1 MSIHELDLILKK
13 DPIITT
19 FPASQLQAGPD
30 RVELIYG
37 AHAKT
42 HLALGDTEKHVDT
55 IFRWV
60 SGQNKGAFI
69 GAVEGNYG
77 EGKTSFLVHV
87 WAQSSQRRV
96 FSVPPFEWTSMAD
109 AVDALGAWIGY
120 MLGKTHPDL
129 ARKSDRIYQAF
140 KQKSLEQVACETAK
154 RTGRD
159 LDTILAT
166 LQDREQQGVR
176 GLTEISPAHFLDYCA
191 QCTDIVKEAGYSGL
205 LVLLDEPEVAAKQ
218 IGREKAAHIVF
229 ELADELHERQGEY
242 GVMVSM
248 PSNFLADV
256 TRRFPAL
263 TARLQAR
270 GCFPRLRDVYGPDFA
285 RDLWARYV
293 AEFELGEEGSRI
305 VSPLA
310 LQAIGQVGSSE
321 RSDLSYGPRT
331 VVSAL
336 SRMVFR
342 YRETG
347 KTYEPE
353 DFVQD
358 CLDQEIM
365 TNPDYPTKIR
375 QILRSPEVN
384 ASDRPL
390 LSLLAAFPN
399 GLRVEIAQEKGIDQ
413 TLRDL
418 VRRGGLVYKTA
429 STFGLNHLRKEGP
442 TTVDPLRDAILEIAS
457 EFAPN
462 RATFSHAKSAFARH
476 FVPLVFEPR
485 KGQQLIGW
493 DQPSGWRT
501 YKNGVSA
508 GAFIGGFLQTQHQ
521 FPQKTV
527 LVVVSS
533 LDDRLD
539 DVDLP
544 DLPEGGPLTYDAL
557 FHFRLRWHDEQELP
571 KERLEIKLGDPASDK
586 FAQIRVTIDLLHG
599 EVAPA
604 TLTELVDVEYL
615 SPFWLLNLIGRM
627 DSESLLKEFDAQWQ
641 SIRSTILRGMVPI
654 FFSEDLAVQAREQ
667 LAQPVSGSGLM
678 LLGNVFH
685 RIMAKRYPS
694 YSTLM
699 HSPQWEQKVDDYV
712 RALRST
718 DVPLACKRGRDK
730 WRADGDLAARILG
743 TSRMNLTG
751 GAFEGFES
759 LLVITSAGRNAPIEV
774 EFRVHPLEQQI
785 ADLICSGRCG
795 PERKLKIDG
804 KECWWIPQADLLP
817 IIKTSGYTVTELR
830 KIVEIGQSR
839 GTFDVTQRKDQM
851 ILYCKPI
858 DPAQMRRQLQDKL
871 SDLVTEIE
879 EFHKLPDFHS
889 RFEAATVAAEIMT
902 VQDEADYERLA
913 TRLNKEF
920 EQLHQRLPSYF
931 DRLEEEFQTTRSMVV
946 KIASQ
951 LTGSREVAL
960 LKTIPASK
968 SKWGANLGRYIVGN
982 LRQSAEELRNGSN
995 SLVSTLDGHISRFKR
1010 QITRIPKENIALL
1023 VEGTSA
1029 AIDTQ
1034 AQAKTLKARLVDLV
1048 GKLQDYE
1055 EWLNL
1060 LRRSDEIYE
1069 ALLQL
1074 ESKDKAMAE
1083 SLLGDYDKVC
1093 EEITDHLEVRN
1104 ILGLAAHK
1112 QFAAN
1117 LEDVDEKRKR
1127 YLSQIKGE
1135 FDRRKDVVNRLLE
1148 ALRLDR
1154 RVTTTFNPMI
1164 SETCYEEM
1172 FEQGAAHICE
1182 AAIRQPLAE
1191 IEAQE
1196 RELVYARDILSS
1208 VTAEEVA
1215 PLLGR
1220 LSTARANLTSL
1231 NGRISREWL
1240 RQVTEPDKMEETTG
1254 LADALKD
1261 ALDAAR
1267 IARQQVK
1274 NAAKTT
1280 IPTGGRSKAMYDHI
1294 SQVGSLDLKELVLRM
1309 MSGMD
1314 DPSRVLDESLACL
1327 VELFRA
1333 NCIQIRVE
1341 RRRE

>member
-19 FPASQLQAGPD
+19 FPASELKARPD
-30 RVELIYG
+30 RVELVYG

-42 HLALGDTEKHVDT
+42 HLSLGDTEKHVDT

-109 AVDALGAWIGY
+109 AVDAVGAWIGY

-159 LDTILAT
+159 LDTVLAT

-218 IGREKAAHIVF
+218 VGREKAAHIVF

-331 VVSAL
+331 VVSAF

-342 YRETG
+342 YKETA
-347 KTYEPE
+347 KIYEPE

-418 VRRGGLVYKTA
+418 ARRGGLVYKTA
-429 STFGLNHLRKEGP
+429 STFGLNPLRKEGP

-462 RATFSHAKSAFARH
+462 RATFGHARSAFARH

-485 KGQQLIGW
+485 KGLQLMGW
-493 DQPSGWRT
+493 DQPSGWHTSR
-501 YKNGVSA
+501 NGVSV

-521 FPQKTV
+521 FPQKAV

-533 LDDRLD
+533 LDDGLD
-539 DVDLP
+539 DVDIA
-544 DLPEGGPLTYDAL
+544 DLPGTGPLMYDAL

-571 KERLEIKLGDPASDK
+571 KEKLEIKLGDAAHEK
-586 FAQIRVTIDLLHG
+586 MAQIRVVVDLLHG
-599 EVAPA
+599 DVAPEA
-604 TLTELVDVEYL
+604 LTELVDAEHL

-641 SIRSTILRGMVPI
+641 SMRSTILRGMVPI
-654 FFSEDLAVQAREQ
+654 FFSEDLAAQAREQ
-667 LAQPVSGSGLM
+667 LAQPVSGSGLT

-685 RIMAKRYPS
+685 RIMAKRHPS

-712 RALRST
+712 RALKST

-730 WRADGDLAARILG
+730 WRADGDLAGRVLG

-751 GAFEGFES
+751 GAFEGFEN

-785 ADLICSGRCG
+785 ANLICSGRCG

-804 KECWWIPQADLLP
+804 KECWWIPQDDLLP
-817 IIKTSGYTVTELR
+817 IIKTSGYTVAELK

-871 SDLVTEIE
+871 SDLATEIE

-889 RFEAATVAAEIMT
+889 RFEVAAVAAEIMT
-902 VQDEADYERLA
+902 VQDEADYDRLA

-931 DRLEEEFQTTRSMVV
+931 DRLEEEFQTTRRRVV
-946 KIASQ
+946 DIAGH
-951 LTGSREVAL
+951 LTGAREVAV

-968 SKWGANLGRYIVGN
+968 SKWGANLGRYIAGN
-982 LRQSAEELRNGSN
+982 LKQVTEELRNESN
-995 SLVSTLDGHISRFKR
+995 SLVTVLDGHMTRFKH
-1010 QITRIPKENIALL
+1010 QMTRTPKENIALL
-1023 VEGTSA
+1023 VEGNSA
-1029 AIDTQ
+1029 VIDTR
-1034 AQAKTLKARLVDLV
+1034 AQAKTLKDRGGDLAK
-1048 GKLQDYE
+1048 KLQDYE

-1074 ESKDKAMAE
+1074 ESRDKAMAG
-1083 SLLGDYDKVC
+1083 SLLDDYDKVC
-1093 EEITDHLEVRN
+1093 EEIADHLEFRN
-1104 ILGLAAHK
+1104 IDGLAAHK

-1117 LEDVDEKRKR
+1117 LDDVDEKRKQ

-1135 FDRRKDVVNRLLE
+1135 FDRRKNAVNLLLE
-1148 ALRLDR
+1148 ALKLDR
-1154 RVTTTFNPMI
+1154 RVTTTFNPM
-1164 SETCYEEM
+1164 SGENCYEEM
-1172 FEQGAAHICE
+1172 FGQGATHVRE
-1182 AAIRQPLAE
+1182 AAIGRPLAE
-1191 IEAQE
+1191 IETEE
-1196 RELVYARDILSS
+1196 RELVYARDILST
-1208 VTAEEVA
+1208 VTAADVS

-1220 LSTARANLTSL
+1220 LSTARTSL
-1231 NGRISREWL
+1231 TALNERITGEWF
-1240 RQVTEPDKMEETTG
+1240 RKVTESDSDGEANV
-1254 LADALKD
+1254 LAEAYNA
-1261 ALDAAR
+1261 ALDATR
-1267 IARQQVK
+1267 IARQQVR
-1274 NAAKTT
+1274 NAAKATV
-1280 IPTGGRSKAMYDHI
+1280 PTSGRSKSMYGHI
-1294 SQVGSLDLKELVLRM
+1294 SQAGSVDLKELILRM
-1309 MSGMD
+1309 MASTD

-1327 VELFRA
+1327 VDLFRA
-1333 NCIQIRVE
+1333 NCVQIKVE